1 MSITVA
7 GRDFVKTLPLKTLQ
21 PSVCLLICRF
31 CMIKNKCLYINLI
44 SFKYEKIYDFTS
56 SC

>member
-1 MSITVA
+1 MSITIA
-7 GRDFVKTLPLKTLQ
+7 SRDFVKTLPLKTLQ

-31 CMIKNKCLYINLI
+31 CMIKISVYINLI